1 MALAPRLWAP
11 AIRILE
17 ATGLKF
23 EWERFSVG
31 ADAFEKSGAY
41 IPKELVES
49 IERTRLAL
57 KGPVEPRR
65 PRLQQ
70 RQR

>member
-1 MALAPRLWAP
+1 M
-11 AIRILE
+11 
-17 ATGLKF
+17 GG
-23 EWERFSVG
+23 FSVG

-57 KGPVEPRR
+57 KGPVGTLSGTASAASKR
-65 PRLQQ
+65 
-70 RQR
+70 